1 MQSEGLKRLVVI
13 TGGPIFEEAAD
24 LISPDDIVYCA
35 DGGVDFALENGIRF
49 KEVYGDL
56 DSITPGAKAYIDSS
70 GIPVHLFP
78 VEKDMTDTELTL
90 RSIDPSLEVLVLCPL
105 QGRIDHV
112 LGNLDLAAVLREE
125 GRKLMLSDG
134 KTDVIPLS
142 GSDYIKIND
151 IDTSTVKAVSLIP
164 VSDTVT
170 GVTTDGLYYE
180 LNDGTLKIGSTFS
193 NSNELKK
200 GADSFSVEIK
210 SGRLLVIITDKV

>member
-1 MQSEGLKRLVVI
+1 MQSEGMRRLVVI
-13 TGGPIFEEAAD
+13 TGGPVFDEAAD

-35 DGGVDFALENGIRF
+35 DGGVDFALRNDIRF

-56 DSITPGAKAYIDSS
+56 DSITPDAKAYIESS
-70 GIPVHLFP
+70 DIPIHLFP

-90 RSIDPSLEVLVLCPL
+90 RSIDPSQEVLVICPL

-112 LGNLDLAAVLREE
+112 LGNLDLAALLREE
-125 GRKLMLSDG
+125 GRRIMLSDG
-134 KTDVIPLS
+134 RTDVIPLA
-142 GSDYIKIND
+142 GSDYIKISD
-151 IDTSTVKAVSLIP
+151 IDCSKVKAVSLIP
-164 VSDTVT
+164 VSETVT

-180 LNDGTLKIGSTFS
+180 LSEGSLKIGSTFS

-200 GADSFSVEIK
+200 GSSSFSVEIR